1 MADRKAKDFF
11 RFALALAVVL
21 VAPAIQAEDREKKP
35 EISQPFRIEIVDE
48 ETGRGV
54 PYTAAF
60 SGSKDPTPRY
70 DYKQVMYQLDL
81 TDERLA
87 LPVPIYA
94 VQENVSS
101 VRLVA
106 GTSLAGDARWREI
119 AFFAPD
125 RPGLAAVPIIEHRDE
140 KTGQWLLT
148 SSSTGSGAGSTVE
161 RGQSPLLYVIP
172 ADAGKPSAGTV
183 PLFEFRQQAGPG
195 VYYLPIEDPRA
206 GFQRSDRPVGL
217 VWRNPSGLRI
227 W

>member
-11 RFALALAVVL
+11 RFTLALAVVL
-21 VAPAIQAEDREKKP
+21 VAPPIQAEDREKKP

-70 DYKQVMYQLDL
+70 DYNQVMYQLDL

-106 GTSLAGDARWREI
+106 GTSLAGDARSREI

-148 SSSTGSGAGSTVE
+148 SSSTGSDVGSTVE